1 MATLV
6 NNNQNANNKPCFKFS
21 WAMLA
26 IVCLLVAVLCAV
38 GGTYAAVAGVN
49 HPDDIEAYPNGKLIN
64 KGIDSGETLVYPGLT
79 IERTAVAKNEGSQ
92 DMYVRMQ
99 YEKLWIEKDEESG
112 NWVESA
118 DDTLR
123 TDMIEVALNESPNW
137 VDGGDGWYYYNV
149 AVAPGAESETFL
161 NNIKFADIIGEDQND
176 NWYHEARTSTN
187 YVGKAAEVA
196 ITMQC
201 AAQPLPQAQEI
212 TETTSYNNG
221 TATATPT
228 GASTA
233 SAKTGDSLSP
243 VAIALF
249 ALAAF
254 SFVVCLFALIAAK
267 RKQCE
272 AEQEQEQVIVL

>member
-6 NNNQNANNKPCFKFS
+6 NNNQNANRKPCFKFS

-79 IERTAVAKNEGSQ
+79 IGRTAVAKNEGSQ

-112 NWVESA
+112 NWVESS

-149 AVAPGAESETFL
+149 AIAPGTESETFL

-187 YVGKAAEVA
+187 YVGKAAEVS

-201 AAQPLPQAQEI
+201 AAQPLPQAQEV

-249 ALAAF
+249 ALAAI

-267 RKQCE
+267 RKQRE